1 MAVSGFTAVSSRQ
14 IIASSMLL
22 GVMGILTTS
31 YGIFAVPLA
40 QEFKPS
46 RMMLMLS
53 ITVMSIV
60 TAIISPILG
69 NLIDRMPVRR
79 LMILGMFCASLGL
92 VSLTMTTS
100 IYQVLVVYGL
110 ILAPVNVLLG
120 PIAITV
126 LLSRWFVE
134 RRGRAIGMAMVG
146 MSVISICLPPI
157 IQWLLD
163 NYQWRIAL
171 RIFAGLLG
179 VIAVVGIAMVVED
192 PAKCGMFPDGASQ
205 PSEKSRAEQAAVP
218 VSVRSVL
225 TDPTF
230 WMLGII
236 FGLCIAGMKGLL
248 TNLVPLAIDV
258 GIKPAR
264 AALLMSIFSAASL
277 SAKIVFA
284 AVSDRLAPRVMVAIL
299 IVGFVAGLLCMTMAD
314 SGFWVIAVGISLI
327 AMFASLSS
335 PLQSMLVPRIFGQR
349 VIGRVYG
356 MMSIVMLALSLNAPP
371 AFGRIFDITGSYDAI
386 FYLLAAL
393 VAATILFVPYL
404 RMQPKAVEA

>member
-1 MAVSGFTAVSSRQ
+1 VAWWPDNVQREDRLAVSGFTGVSSRQ

-40 QEFKPS
+40 QEFKPT

-79 LMILGMFCASLGL
+79 LMILGMLCASLGL
-92 VSLTMTTS
+92 VALTMTTS

-179 VIAVVGIAMVVED
+179 VNR
-192 PAKCGMFPDGASQ
+192 Q
-205 PSEKSRAEQAAVP
+205 PCPSA
-218 VSVRSVL
+218 
-225 TDPTF
+225 
-230 WMLGII
+230 
-236 FGLCIAGMKGLL
+236 
-248 TNLVPLAIDV
+248 
-258 GIKPAR
+258 
-264 AALLMSIFSAASL
+264 SAAS
-277 SAKIVFA
+277 
-284 AVSDRLAPRVMVAIL
+284 
-299 IVGFVAGLLCMTMAD
+299 
-314 SGFWVIAVGISLI
+314 
-327 AMFASLSS
+327 
-335 PLQSMLVPRIFGQR
+335 
-349 VIGRVYG
+349 
-356 MMSIVMLALSLNAPP
+356 
-371 AFGRIFDITGSYDAI
+371 
-386 FYLLAAL
+386 
-393 VAATILFVPYL
+393 
-404 RMQPKAVEA
+404 